1 MYQTIKLLHVA
12 TALLTIAS
20 FLVRGFWMMSGS
32 RLLDHKL
39 TRVLPHIID
48 TLFLVS
54 GIYLVVRIGGGVVTE
69 AWMLAKILGLVA
81 YIVLAVIALRRG
93 RTAAIRI
100 TAFVAA
106 LAVFA
111 YTYGVAV
118 AASPASW
125 LKVFAS

>member
-1 MYQTIKLLHVA
+1 MYETMKLLHIG

-20 FLVRGFWMMSGS
+20 FLLRGFWMMSGS
-32 RLLDHKL
+32 ALLHQKL

-48 TLFLVS
+48 TVFLVS
-54 GIYLVVRIGGGVVTE
+54 GIYLVVRIGAGVMGE
-69 AWMLAKILGLVA
+69 AWMLFKVAGLIA
-81 YIVLAVIALRRG
+81 YIVLAVVALRRG
-93 RTAAIRI
+93 RTQAIRI

-125 LKVFAS
+125 LKVLAS